1 MGISMSN
8 AENDPDLQLS
18 EYEAIIAG
26 GRALLDAVPAAVY
39 VCDRNG
45 LLVSYNAEAAR
56 LWGRYPR
63 IRDPR
68 DRFCGSLHLYLLDGS
83 SLPHDSCPVAEA
95 VRSGKETRNGE
106 VVMERA
112 DGSRFEALV
121 NVRALRDRDGRIEGA
136 INCFQDISSQKAL
149 ERQANRHAAD
159 LEDFFENA
167 AVGLHIVSNQGI
179 ILRANKA
186 ELELLGYTAE
196 EYVGKHIASFHAD
209 ARAIADIL
217 DKLSCGRNLD
227 RYPARLRAKNG
238 QIKHVL
244 ITSNSRFEDGRFINT
259 RCFTTDVTDVH
270 QAELARLESEERLT
284 ATYQAATIGIAE
296 ADSAG
301 RLLRVNDAL
310 CRMLGRSEDELLAM
324 TFLDYTHA
332 EDKKK
337 DGERYAQQVE
347 GKIDSYVLR
356 KQAIKPDGTSVYLDV
371 HSSSVRDANGEF
383 RYGVRVLIDVT
394 EAKRME
400 DRIRENER
408 NLRDLLEALPAAV
421 YTTDADGRITFF
433 NRAAVEMAGRVPTL
447 GDEWCVTWRLF
458 RTDGTFLPHDQCP
471 MAVAIKEDRPIRGE
485 EAVAERP
492 DGTRVPFI
500 PYPTPL
506 HDGEGRLTGAIN
518 MLVDISDRKKAE
530 EFAERLAAIVTFSDD
545 AIVSKNT
552 QGIIQTWNKGAERLF
567 GYTAADVVGK
577 PITILIPPER
587 QDEEPEILA
596 RICRGEHIEHYETV
610 RIKKDGSLIDVS
622 LTVSPLKDGKGQ
634 VIGASKIAR
643 DITEKRQEERRHLL
657 LINELNHRVKN
668 TLATVQSLA
677 SQTFRGERDSR
688 AFRQFE
694 NRLVALAR
702 AHDLLTQESWQGAD
716 LLEILNRALQAVCP
730 DRERQL
736 EVSGPPCRLNPKL
749 ALSLSMAF
757 HELATNAT
765 KHGALSVDAGKVAID
780 WNIEG
785 GGEDKWLHLTW
796 RELHGPSVTAPEKRG
811 FGSRLLEQ
819 ALARELNAQVLLSFT
834 ESGVNFS
841 LTAPLPAS
849 HPDERNKH

>member
-1 MGISMSN
+1 MSN
-8 AENDPDLQLS
+8 AENDTDLQLS

-26 GRALLDAVPAAVY
+26 GGALLDAVPAAVY

-45 LLVSYNAEAAR
+45 LLISYNAEAAR

-106 VVMERA
+106 VVMERP

-167 AVGLHIVSNQGI
+167 AVGLHIVSNEGI

-196 EYVGKHIASFHAD
+196 EYVGKHIASFHVD

-217 DKLSCGRNLD
+217 DKLSCGRDLD

-270 QAELARLESEERLT
+270 QAELARLESEERLA

-332 EDKKK
+332 EDKKQ
-337 DGERYAQQVE
+337 DAERYAQQVE

-371 HSSSVRDANGEF
+371 HSSSVRDAKGEF

-394 EAKRME
+394 KAKRME

-433 NRAAVEMAGRVPTL
+433 NRAAVEMAGRVPAL

-506 HDGEGRLTGAIN
+506 HDSEGRLTGAIN

-545 AIVSKNT
+545 AIVSKDT

-567 GYTAADVVGK
+567 GYTAADVIGK

-610 RIKKDGSLIDVS
+610 RMKKDGSLIDVS

-634 VIGASKIAR
+634 IIGASKIAR

-677 SQTFRGERDSR
+677 SQTFRGERDNH

-694 NRLVALAR
+694 SRLVALAR

-716 LLEILNRALQAVCP
+716 LHEILTRSLQAVCLDP
-730 DRERQL
+730 GRQL

-757 HELATNAT
+757 HELGANAT
-765 KHGALSVDAGKVAID
+765 KHGALSVDGGKVAVHWSID
-780 WNIEG
+780 GSGEG
-785 GGEDKWLHLTW
+785 KTLHLTW
-796 RELHGPSVTAPEKRG
+796 RELHGPSVTAAEKRG

-819 ALARELNAQVLLSFT
+819 ALARELDAQVLLSFP

>member
-8 AENDPDLQLS
+8 AANDSDLQLS

-26 GRALLDAVPAAVY
+26 GGALLDAVPAAVY

-45 LLVSYNAEAAR
+45 LLISYNAEAAR
-56 LWGRYPR
+56 LWGRSPR

-83 SLPHDSCPVAEA
+83 SLPHDSCPAAEA
-95 VRSGKETRNGE
+95 VRSGKETRSGE
-106 VVMERA
+106 VVMERP

-167 AVGLHIVSNQGI
+167 AVGLHIVSNEGI

-217 DKLSCGRNLD
+217 DKLSCGRDLD

-270 QAELARLESEERLT
+270 QAELARLESEERLA

-310 CRMLGRSEDELLAM
+310 CRMLGRSEEELLAM

-332 EDKKK
+332 EDKKQ
-337 DGERYAQQVE
+337 DAERYAQQVE

-371 HSSSVRDANGEF
+371 HSSSVRDAKGEF

-394 EAKRME
+394 KAKRME
-400 DRIRENER
+400 DQIRENER

-447 GDEWCVTWRLF
+447 GDEWCATWRLF

-506 HDGEGRLTGAIN
+506 HDSEGRLTGAIN

-545 AIVSKNT
+545 AIVSKDT
-552 QGIIQTWNKGAERLF
+552 KGIIQTWNKGAERLF
-567 GYTAADVVGK
+567 GYAAEDVVGK
-577 PITILIPPER
+577 PITILIPSER

-610 RIKKDGSLIDVS
+610 RMKKDGSLIDVS
-622 LTVSPLKDGKGQ
+622 LTVSPLKDGRGQ
-634 VIGASKIAR
+634 IIGASKIAR

-677 SQTFRGERDSR
+677 SQTFRSERDSH

-765 KHGALSVDAGKVAID
+765 KYGALSVDAGKVAVD

-785 GGEDKWLHLTW
+785 DGDDEWLHLTW

-819 ALARELNAQVLLSFT
+819 ALARELNAQVLLSFS
-834 ESGVNFS
+834 ESGVIFS

>member
-8 AENDPDLQLS
+8 ADNDSDLQLS

-106 VVMERA
+106 VVMERP

-259 RCFTTDVTDVH
+259 RCFTTDVTDLH

-371 HSSSVRDANGEF
+371 HSSSVRDAKGEF

-394 EAKRME
+394 KAKRME

-433 NRAAVEMAGRVPTL
+433 NRAAVEMAGRVPSL
-447 GDEWCVTWRLF
+447 GDEWCVTWRLY

-506 HDGEGRLTGAIN
+506 HDSEGRLTGAIN

-545 AIVSKNT
+545 AIVSKDT

-567 GYTAADVVGK
+567 GYAAADVIGK

-610 RIKKDGSLIDVS
+610 RMKKDGSLIDVS
-622 LTVSPLKDGKGQ
+622 LTVSPLKDAKGQ
-634 VIGASKIAR
+634 IIGASKIAR

-702 AHDLLTQESWQGAD
+702 AHDLLTEESWQGAD
-716 LLEILNRALQAVCP
+716 LHEILNRALQAVCP

-749 ALSLSMAF
+749 ALALSMAF
-757 HELATNAT
+757 HELAANAT

>member
-1 MGISMSN
+1 MSN
-8 AENDPDLQLS
+8 AENDTDLQLS

-26 GRALLDAVPAAVY
+26 GAALLDAIPAAVY

-45 LLVSYNAEAAR
+45 LLISYNAEAAR

-68 DRFCGSLHLYLLDGS
+68 HRFCGSLHLYLPDGS

-106 VVMERA
+106 VAMERP

-167 AVGLHIVSNQGI
+167 AVGLHIVSSEGI

-209 ARAIADIL
+209 AWAIADIL
-217 DKLSCGRNLD
+217 DKLSCGRDLD

-270 QAELARLESEERLT
+270 QAELARLESEERLA

-332 EDKKK
+332 EDKKQ
-337 DGERYAQQVE
+337 DAERYAQQVE

-371 HSSSVRDANGEF
+371 HSSSVRDAKGEF

-394 EAKRME
+394 KAKRME

-433 NRAAVEMAGRVPTL
+433 NRAAVELAGRVPAL

-458 RTDGTFLPHDQCP
+458 RADGTFLPHDQCP

-500 PYPTPL
+500 PYPTPF
-506 HDGEGRLTGAIN
+506 HDSEGRLMGAIN

-545 AIVSKNT
+545 AIVSKDT

-567 GYTAADVVGK
+567 GYTAADVIGK
-577 PITILIPPER
+577 PITILIPPNGR
-587 QDEEPEILA
+587 T
-596 RICRGEHIEHYETV
+596 RSR
-610 RIKKDGSLIDVS
+610 KSLHAS
-622 LTVSPLKDGKGQ
+622 A
-634 VIGASKIAR
+634 GANISS
-643 DITEKRQEERRHLL
+643 ITK
-657 LINELNHRVKN
+657 
-668 TLATVQSLA
+668 
-677 SQTFRGERDSR
+677 
-688 AFRQFE
+688 
-694 NRLVALAR
+694 
-702 AHDLLTQESWQGAD
+702 
-716 LLEILNRALQAVCP
+716 
-730 DRERQL
+730 
-736 EVSGPPCRLNPKL
+736 PC
-749 ALSLSMAF
+749 A
-757 HELATNAT
+757 
-765 KHGALSVDAGKVAID
+765 
-780 WNIEG
+780 
-785 GGEDKWLHLTW
+785 
-796 RELHGPSVTAPEKRG
+796 
-811 FGSRLLEQ
+811 
-819 ALARELNAQVLLSFT
+819 
-834 ESGVNFS
+834 
-841 LTAPLPAS
+841 
-849 HPDERNKH
+849 

>member
-8 AENDPDLQLS
+8 AENDTDLQLS

-26 GRALLDAVPAAVY
+26 GGALLDAVPAAVY

-45 LLVSYNAEAAR
+45 LLISYNAEAAR

-106 VVMERA
+106 VVMERP

-167 AVGLHIVSNQGI
+167 AVGLHIVSNEGI

-196 EYVGKHIASFHAD
+196 EYVGKHIASFHVD

-217 DKLSCGRNLD
+217 DKLSCGRDLD

-270 QAELARLESEERLT
+270 QAELARLESEERLA

-332 EDKKK
+332 EDKKQ
-337 DGERYAQQVE
+337 DAERYAQQVE

-371 HSSSVRDANGEF
+371 HSSSVRDAKGEF

-394 EAKRME
+394 KAKRME

-433 NRAAVEMAGRVPTL
+433 NRAAVEMAGRVPAL

-506 HDGEGRLTGAIN
+506 HDSEGRLTGAIN

-545 AIVSKNT
+545 AIVSKDT

-567 GYTAADVVGK
+567 GYTAADVIGK

-610 RIKKDGSLIDVS
+610 RMKKDGSLIDVS

-634 VIGASKIAR
+634 IIGASKIAR

-677 SQTFRGERDSR
+677 SQTFRGERDNH

-694 NRLVALAR
+694 SRLVALAR

-716 LLEILNRALQAVCP
+716 LHEILTRSLQAVCLDP
-730 DRERQL
+730 GRQL

-757 HELATNAT
+757 HELGANAT
-765 KHGALSVDAGKVAID
+765 KHGALSVDGGKVAVHWSID
-780 WNIEG
+780 GSGEG
-785 GGEDKWLHLTW
+785 KTLHLTW
-796 RELHGPSVTAPEKRG
+796 RELHGPSVTAAEKRG

-819 ALARELNAQVLLSFT
+819 ALARELDAQVLLSFP